1 MMKTKQQWLFQLR
14 KCATLATLETV
25 AERIEKRLTVEERPA
40 FWLATDH
47 RRAEITMK
55 KLYDNIPANVW
66 RYVK

>member
-1 MMKTKQQWLFQLR
+1 MWNACHTGNR
-14 KCATLATLETV
+14 GR
-25 AERIEKRLTVEERPA
+25 RIEKRLTAEERPA

-55 KLYDNIPANVW
+55 KLYDTIPANVW

>member
-14 KCATLATLETV
+14 KCGTLATLETV
-25 AERIEKRLTVEERPA
+25 AERIEKRLTAEERPA

-55 KLYDNIPANVW
+55 KLYDTIPANVW

>member
-1 MMKTKQQWLFQLR
+1 MKTKQQWLFQLR
-14 KCATLATLETV
+14 KCGTLATL
-25 AERIEKRLTVEERPA
+25 AERIEKRLTAEERPA

-55 KLYDNIPANVW
+55 KLYDTIPANVW

>member
-14 KCATLATLETV
+14 KCATLTTLETV
-25 AERIEKRLTVEERPA
+25 AERIEKRLTAEERPA
-40 FWLATDH
+40 LWLAADH

-55 KLYDNIPANVW
+55 KLFDIIPSNVW